1 VGNFDHILRGVEG
14 KRKRKAGNGFMF
26 FRKFLNLIKVPGEKI
41 NTYWNVEPSD
51 DLNNNS

>member
-1 VGNFDHILRGVEG
+1 VGNFDHILGEGRGE
-14 KRKRKAGNGFMF
+14 KEKKAGIGFMF
-26 FRKFLNLIKVPGEKI
+26 FRKFLVHGEKI